1 MCGGRARAA
10 EYVPIIKGSKD
21 CKPSCKAGLDPNYK
35 QIWRDS
41 GVRHLGGFNEPDLHD
56 KLPAKRA
63 AELWVQ
69 VQEIA
74 EEFDPPLVL
83 FSPQLCVRYF
93 DGNPSPWLTH
103 FLGNCSVIEGCDPDK
118 IKYIGY
124 HYYSNSREEVFTEL
138 ADRIARFY
146 ESFGKKLWI
155 TEMAVG
161 FAKQGRQVQ
170 DEWMSKTLLALE
182 TDDRVFR
189 YTWFATRN
197 PVDRPLR
204 MDALP

>member
-1 MCGGRARAA
+1 M
-10 EYVPIIKGSKD
+10 
-21 CKPSCKAGLDPNYK
+21 
-35 QIWRDS
+35 
-41 GVRHLGGFNEPDLHD
+41 
-56 KLPAKRA
+56 
-63 AELWVQ
+63 
-69 VQEIA
+69 
-74 EEFDPPLVL
+74 L
-83 FSPQLCVRYF
+83 FSPQLCVHNF
-93 DGNPSPWLTH
+93 HGNTASHWLTH

-124 HYYSNSREEVFTEL
+124 HYYSNFKEEVFTEL
-138 ADRIARFY
+138 ADRIGHFY

-161 FAKQGRQVQ
+161 FGKQGRQVQ

>member
-1 MCGGRARAA
+1 M
-10 EYVPIIKGSKD
+10 
-21 CKPSCKAGLDPNYK
+21 
-35 QIWRDS
+35 
-41 GVRHLGGFNEPDLHD
+41 
-56 KLPAKRA
+56 
-63 AELWVQ
+63 
-69 VQEIA
+69 
-74 EEFDPPLVL
+74 L
-83 FSPQLCVRYF
+83 FSPQLCVLYL

-124 HYYSNSREEVFTEL
+124 HYYSNSKEEVFTEL
-138 ADRIARFY
+138 ADRIGHFY

-161 FAKQGRQVQ
+161 FSKRGRQVQ

-197 PVDRPLR
+197 PVDRPLH